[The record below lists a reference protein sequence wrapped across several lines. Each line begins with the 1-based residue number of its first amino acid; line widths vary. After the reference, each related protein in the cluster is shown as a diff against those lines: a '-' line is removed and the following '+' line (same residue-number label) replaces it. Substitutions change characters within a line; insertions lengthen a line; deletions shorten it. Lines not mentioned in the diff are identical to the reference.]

1 MGYSAPKRDSFDA
14 RIQLRSSFM
23 RLSLSVFVLL
33 AGASVAATA
42 GSLDVNLS
50 RDSIEAKHYSSVGVA
65 EMTVGGLYNQDQKNW
80 AMNVGLLS
88 TGESYNAGSRLEGG
102 LGGKL
107 YAVSVGNSQVLALGL
122 GGQFRWFFGSGPIGI
137 GGYAFY
143 APSVVTTM
151 DGESFREVGVRA
163 DLELVKNSSLYWGY
177 REVVAKLDNH
187 TQQTVDKGSFVG
199 IQIKF

>member
-1 MGYSAPKRDSFDA
+1 
-14 RIQLRSSFM
+14 M
-23 RLSLSVFVLL
+23 RLRLSVFALL

-42 GSLDVNLS
+42 GSVDVNLS
-50 RDSIEAKHYSSVGVA
+50 RDSIEARHNSSTGLA
-65 EMTVGGLYNQDQKNW
+65 EMTVGALYNRDQNNW
-80 AMNVGLLS
+80 AVNVGLLS

-107 YAVSVGNSQVLALGL
+107 YAVSVGHSRVLALGL

-143 APSVVTTM
+143 APSIVTTM

-163 DLELVKNSSLYWGY
+163 DFELVKNSTLYWGY
-177 REVVAKLDNH
+177 REVRAQLDNQ
-187 TQQTVDKGSFVG
+187 TQANVDKGSFVG
-199 IQIKF
+199 IQVKF

>member
-1 MGYSAPKRDSFDA
+1 
-14 RIQLRSSFM
+14 M
-23 RLSLSVFVLL
+23 RLRLSVFALL
-33 AGASVAATA
+33 AGASVSASA
-42 GSLDVNLS
+42 GSVDVNLS
-50 RDSIEAKHYSSVGVA
+50 RDSIEARYYSSAGLV

-80 AMNVGLLS
+80 DVNVGLLS

-107 YAVSVGNSQVLALGL
+107 YAVSVGKSQVVALGL
-122 GGQFRWFFGSGPIGI
+122 GGQFRWFFASGPIGI

-143 APSVVTTM
+143 APSVVTTL

-163 DLELVKNSSLYWGY
+163 DFELVKNSTLYWGY
-177 REVVAKLDNH
+177 REVIVKLGNH
-187 TQQTVDKGSFVG
+187 TQVDVDKGSFVG